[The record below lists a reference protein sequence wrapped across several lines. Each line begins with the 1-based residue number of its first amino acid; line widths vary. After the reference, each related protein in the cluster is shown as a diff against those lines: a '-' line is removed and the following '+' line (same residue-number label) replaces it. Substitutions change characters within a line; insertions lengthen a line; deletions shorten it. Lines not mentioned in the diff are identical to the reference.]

1 MSMIIYDSSSETVFG
16 PCNLNLDAKPDKC
29 LLIFDDEIWDD
40 YVLTNKNLA
49 TFSAKNTYGRI
60 FNTYRYLN
68 VDGEKIL
75 LVSPA
80 TGSAGSVCDMELLI
94 ASGIKKFVAFGTCGR
109 LDKNI
114 AKNTI
119 ILPTS
124 AYREEGT
131 SYHYLPDSDEIEVD
145 QSLLQKAKSI
155 FNKTTLTT
163 IECKIWTTDAVYR
176 ETYSKVKLM
185 QERSCLGVDM
195 ELSALLVLA
204 KYRDVKY
211 FQFLISDDAVCGET
225 KPPLERNNQE
235 IFNAAISLLLNV

>member
-1 MSMIIYDSSSETVFG
+1 MIIYDPSSKTVFG
-16 PCNLNLDAKPDKC
+16 PCDLNLDAKPDKC

-40 YVLTNKNLA
+40 YVLANKNLA

-60 FNTYRYLN
+60 FDTYRYLN
-68 VDGEKIL
+68 VNGEKIL
-75 LVSPA
+75 LVYPT
-80 TGSAGSVCDMELLI
+80 TGAAGSVCDMELLI

-145 QSLLQKAKSI
+145 KSLLQKAKSV
-155 FNKTTLTT
+155 FDKTTLTT
-163 IECKIWTTDAVYR
+163 IEGKIWTTDAVYR
-176 ETYSKVKLM
+176 ETYGKVKLM
-185 QERSCLGVDM
+185 HERGCIGVDM

-204 KYRDVKY
+204 KYRNVKF
-211 FQFLISDDAVCGET
+211 FQFLIGDDAVGGEIVS
-225 KPPLERNNQE
+225 PLERNNQE
-235 IFNAAISLLLNV
+235 IFNTAISLLLNI

>member
-1 MSMIIYDSSSETVFG
+1 MIIYDSSPETVFG

-49 TFSAKNTYGRI
+49 TFSAKNTHGRT
-60 FNTYRYLN
+60 FDTYRYLDMN
-68 VDGEKIL
+68 GEKIL
-75 LVSPA
+75 LVYPT
-80 TGSAGSVCDMELLI
+80 TGAAGSVCDMELLI
-94 ASGIKKFVAFGTCGR
+94 ASGIKTFVAFGTCGR
-109 LDKNI
+109 LNKNI

-145 QSLLQKAKSI
+145 QSLLLKAKSV
-155 FNKTTLTT
+155 FNKTTLTVV
-163 IECKIWTTDAVYR
+163 EGKIWTTDAVYR
-176 ETYSKVKLM
+176 ETYDKVKLM
-185 QERSCLGVDM
+185 QERGCLGVDM
-195 ELSALLVLA
+195 EFSALLALA
-204 KYRDVKY
+204 KYRDVKF
-211 FQFLISDDAVCGET
+211 FQFLIGDDAVGGEA

-235 IFNAAISLLLNV
+235 ILNTTISLLLNI